1 MILNNF
7 SYQGFLKKTLINNR
21 FPLCLYNSVYW
32 QLSTYSVWILFYYKL
47 ACKRILLAYISID
60 WLCRYRWLDTK
71 KLILSWKEKYWLIN
85 CLRIGHIKFPI
96 PLVYTWGIFKHISG
110 LYSLKISIIYI
121 DTQDPGYWYDMN
133 TICYQ
138 IFMI

>member
-21 FPLCLYNSVYW
+21 FPLCLYNSV
-32 QLSTYSVWILFYYKL
+32 QLSTYSVLILFYYKL
-47 ACKRILLAYISID
+47 ACKWILLAYISID